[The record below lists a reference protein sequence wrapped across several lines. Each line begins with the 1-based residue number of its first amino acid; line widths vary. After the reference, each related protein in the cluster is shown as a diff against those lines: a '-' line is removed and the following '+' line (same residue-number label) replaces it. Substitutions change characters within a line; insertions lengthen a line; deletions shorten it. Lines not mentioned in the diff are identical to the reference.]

1 MFTRF
6 LIQTRQSKNALLL
19 TSYNI
24 RESVGM
30 SKTSNSQDMASRA
43 DSDSKSKMQNAL
55 QSVPNVLIVTSI
67 VEHFNSIHKILRNVL
82 DQNRYLIYHLDSS
95 IDSSYLP
102 TKYDTSLVI
111 NLKDTESSGEP
122 NDVPDENSSY
132 SMFKNGLNVV
142 TDNARAYEASK
153 DDING
158 IKVFQHDDYE
168 QLHDTIGNCSFVKVP
183 RSLHLLKEKAWLD
196 ILKSCFPLIKLQ
208 HAKDIEPD
216 MNLVPLVNFFGDQE
230 TLAMLKASSP
240 IKQKNLQL
248 DFNPVDED
256 NVEIL
261 NYLPIRNNPSESF
274 NWDEYQSNLN
284 TKDLG
289 RNMIHCNVIT
299 STFDLLQGK
308 FLKSGLVVIADQQ
321 TSGKGRSANKWLSPK
336 GCAMFSLQLELSL
349 KCGIGKHMP
358 LLQHLVSLAVVDS
371 INSMGNG
378 YENLDLRLKWPNDI
392 YAGQHCKIGG
402 VVVFTSIIGS
412 SIHVNVGC
420 GVNLSNDEP
429 TKSINQMAK
438 QNDLPPISRESFLS
452 QVFNKLEYYLDTIG
466 GNSEGEK
473 DIFNLYHKYW
483 LHGNQSVKL
492 RSEDGTIRQGRVI
505 SLDSDGFLLVEV
517 DGHKLQVHPDGNS
530 FDMLQGLILPKK

>member
-1 MFTRF
+1 MFNRF
-6 LIQTRQSKNALLL
+6 LIQTRQSKNAILL
-19 TSYNI
+19 TSYKI

-30 SKTSNSQDMASRA
+30 SNKSFSQGMESRT
-43 DSDSKSKMQNAL
+43 DSDSKSMKQNAL
-55 QSVPNVLIVTSI
+55 QSVPNVLIITNI
-67 VEHFNSIHKILRNVL
+67 DEHFNSTHKILRNVL
-82 DQNRYLIYHLDSS
+82 DQNRYLIYRLDTS
-95 IDSSYLP
+95 IDFHYLP

-111 NLKDTESSGEP
+111 NLKDI
-122 NDVPDENSSY
+122 ENSDEADNVLDGNSLH
-132 SMFKNGLNVV
+132 SMFENGLNVV
-142 TDNARAYEASK
+142 TGHTGTNDASK
-153 DDING
+153 DDTNK
-158 IKVFQHDDYE
+158 IKILQYDGYE
-168 QLHDTIGNCSFVKVP
+168 QLQDTVGNCSLVKVH
-183 RSLHLLKEKAWLD
+183 RSLLLLTEKEWVD

-216 MNLVPLVNFFGDQE
+216 MNLVPIVNFFGDQE
-230 TLAMLKASSP
+230 TLAMLKARSP
-240 IKQKNLQL
+240 IKQMKLQL
-248 DFNPVDED
+248 DFNSFDGD
-256 NVEIL
+256 NIQSP

-289 RNMIHCNVIT
+289 RNIIHCNVIT

-308 FLKSGLVVIADQQ
+308 FLKSGLAVIADQQ
-321 TSGKGRSANKWLSPK
+321 TSGKGRSTNKWLSPK

-371 INSMGNG
+371 VNSMGNG

-402 VVVFTSIIGS
+402 VVVYTSIIGS
-412 SIHVNVGC
+412 RIHVNVGC

-429 TKSINQMAK
+429 TKSINQVAK
-438 QNDLPPISRESFLS
+438 ENHLPPISRESFLS
-452 QVFNKLEYYLDTIG
+452 QVFNKLEYYLDSIG
-466 GNSEGEK
+466 GNSEDEK
-473 DIFNLYHKYW
+473 YIFNLYHKYW

-505 SLDSDGFLLVEV
+505 SLDADGFLLVEV

>member
-24 RESVGM
+24 RESIGM
-30 SKTSNSQDMASRA
+30 SRTLFSQGMESKT

-55 QSVPNVLIVTSI
+55 QSAPNVLIVTNI
-67 VEHFNSIHKILRNVL
+67 DVHFNSMHRILRNVL
-82 DQNRYLIYHLDSS
+82 DQNRYLIYHLDLS
-95 IDSSYLP
+95 IDSSYMP
-102 TKYDTSLVI
+102 TKHDTSLVI
-111 NLKDTESSGEP
+111 NSKPSENSGEA
-122 NDVPDENSSY
+122 NGVLDENSSY
-132 SMFKNGLNVV
+132 SMFRNGLNVV
-142 TDNARAYEASK
+142 TDNVGTYDASK

-158 IKVFQHDDYE
+158 IKVFQRDGYE
-168 QLHDTIGNCSFVKVP
+168 QLHDTVGNCSLVKVHK
-183 RSLHLLKEKAWLD
+183 SLHLLKEKEWLA
-196 ILKSCFPLIKLQ
+196 ILKSCFPLVKLQ

-216 MNLVPLVNFFGDQE
+216 MNLVPIVNFFGDQE
-230 TLAMLKASSP
+230 TLAMLKGRSP
-240 IKQKNLQL
+240 IKQTNLQL

-256 NVEIL
+256 NVQIPY
-261 NYLPIRNNPSESF
+261 YLPIRNDPSESF
-274 NWDEYQSNLN
+274 NFDEYQSNLN
-284 TKDLG
+284 TKNLG
-289 RNMIHCNVIT
+289 LNIIHCNVIT

-349 KCGIGKHMP
+349 KSGIGKHMP

-371 INSMGNG
+371 INTMGNG

-412 SIHVNVGC
+412 CIHVNIGC
-420 GVNLSNDEP
+420 GVNLSNEEP

-438 QNDLPPISRESFLS
+438 ENNLHPISRELFLS
-452 QVFNKLEYYLDTIG
+452 QVLNKLEYYLDTIG
-466 GNSEGEK
+466 ENAVGEK

-483 LHGNQSVKL
+483 LHCNQSVKL
-492 RSEDGTIRQGRVI
+492 RSEDGTIRKGRVI

-517 DGHKLQVHPDGNS
+517 DGHKVQVHPDGNS